1 MTVLG
6 YCVNYALLGMQYPQ
20 QVRKKSVCQHQNSIV
35 KVFPDSMLEVAEFWN
50 FGAIK
55 TFIEG
60 GLLLEALLFRYQMW
74 FFFSTF
80 YVNILK
86 DFANAA

>member
-1 MTVLG
+1 
-6 YCVNYALLGMQYPQ
+6 MQYPQ
-20 QVRKKSVCQHQNSIV
+20 QARKKSVCQHQNSIV
-35 KVFPDSMLEVAEFWN
+35 QVFPDSILAVAKFWN
-50 FGAIK
+50 FGKIK

-60 GLLLEALLFRYQMW
+60 GLLLEAPLLRYQMW

>member
-1 MTVLG
+1 
-6 YCVNYALLGMQYPQ
+6 MQYPQ
-20 QVRKKSVCQHQNSIV
+20 QARKKSDCKHQNSIV
-35 KVFPDSMLEVAEFWN
+35 QVLPDSILALAKFWN
-50 FGAIK
+50 FGKIK

-60 GLLLEALLFRYQMW
+60 LLLEAPLLQYQMW